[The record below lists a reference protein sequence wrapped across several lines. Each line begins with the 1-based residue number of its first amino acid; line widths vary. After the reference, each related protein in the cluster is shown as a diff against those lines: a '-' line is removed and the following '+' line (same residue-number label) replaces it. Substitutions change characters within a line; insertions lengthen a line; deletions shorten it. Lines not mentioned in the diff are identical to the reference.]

1 VRKRRS
7 KTENGIPL
15 FLLPQAIARQ
25 IRERGSSVY
34 RISVKRT
41 NWHHYNVTIRTK
53 AVPRELR
60 PGIAAAPFQPG
71 APGGAGTSVAGGW
84 EGAE

>member
-25 IRERGSSVY
+25 IRERGSTLY

-41 NWHHYNVTIRTK
+41 NWHYYNVTVRTK
-53 AVPRELR
+53 PVPRELAPGKVAVWS
-60 PGIAAAPFQPG
+60 PGIRDASGTNAADCRER
-71 APGGAGTSVAGGW
+71 T
-84 EGAE
+84 E